1 MAQMRRHS
9 IRMIRQ
15 SEPATHLA
23 QVNRGFAKAK
33 LGRDAIRI
41 DGGQFFALGWRL
53 ASKCGPR
60 LIEKSGKI
68 KAGVGFAFKIPGSQ
82 SLIRNFDSSRM
93 QFFHNSQIIERY
105 GRQRRCRLLLA
116 RGRKEIVKQRRK
128 IHFGAA
134 GYGNLPP
141 FLTDADSIARR
152 LKMDALCGKNFNLC
166 PCISAMRMLHRT
178 IVTNNVY

>member
-15 SEPATHLA
+15 SEPAAHLA

-41 DGGQFFALGWRL
+41 DRRKFFALRWRF
-53 ASKCGPR
+53 ARKCGPR
-60 LIEKSGKI
+60 LIEESGKI
-68 KAGVGFAFKIPGSQ
+68 KAGVGFAFQIPGSQ
-82 SLIRNFDSSRM
+82 SLIRNPDSSGM
-93 QFFHNSQIIERY
+93 QFFHHSQIIERY

-116 RGRKEIVKQRRK
+116 RGRKEIVQQRRK

-134 GYGNLPP
+134 GYGSLPP
-141 FLTDADSIARR
+141 FFPDEDSIARR
-152 LKMDALCGKNFNLC
+152 LKMDA
-166 PCISAMRMLHRT
+166 
-178 IVTNNVY
+178 